1 MEFYSAKNPPPRRKF
16 FTPGPSRVVR
26 DSLVKQECD
35 INHIVDRYK
44 TTGSFLNPG
53 ISPDRRLS
61 FGDFCDVP
69 DLMTAQNQLIA
80 AKEAFSALPAVVR
93 KRFNNDSFALLEFLG
108 NPDNKDEAIKLGLV
122 NALVEVLEPKPIKV
136 SVVLT
141 VGLVS
146 YLL

>member
-93 KRFNNDSFALLEFLG
+93 KRFNNDSFALLEFL
-108 NPDNKDEAIKLGLV
+108 EILIIKMRLSNLV
-122 NALVEVLEPKPIKV
+122 WLMLLLRFWSQNLLRFPSV
-136 SVVLT
+136 SDGGT
-141 VGLVS
+141 S
-146 YLL
+146 